1 MAERLQKYL
10 ARAGVASRR
19 HAEELITA
27 GKIQVNNRTVTELGT
42 KVEPGQDLVTVEG
55 RLVSPPDTNAYFILY
70 KPVGVVTT
78 LEDPQGRPTVAP
90 LAIEPGR
97 RLFPIGR
104 LDYDAE
110 GALLLTDDGELA
122 HQLMHPKF
130 QVPRTYL
137 VKVKGVPTE
146 GTLEKLRAGVRLE
159 DGVAQPKQVEVYER
173 AEKNTWL
180 MIVVAEGRPHLIK
193 RLCAAIGHPVVRL
206 YRPNYAGV
214 SVEGLRPG
222 DKRPL
227 SQAEIEKLRNS
238 GGGQDTPPERA
249 KSLKLPPRRHGRA
262 GEQEGVSFDE
272 EEVAPKK
279 AAPKKPRAKTS
290 AGTGTFRGAAN
301 RPDEGAADADEAGG
315 FIRKPRS
322 ETKGPGRPD
331 NNEGGGYEERPAR
344 PERPARA
351 GGFGDRPERPAR
363 AGGKFG
369 DRAERPAR
377 AGGFGDR
384 AERPARAG
392 GKFGD
397 RAERPARAGGKFGDR
412 PERPARAGGKFGDRA
427 ERPARAGGF
436 GDRAE
441 RPARGGFGD
450 RPARAGGKFGDRA
463 GAGGKFGDRPAR
475 AGGKFGDRAGAG
487 GKFGDRP
494 ARAGGKFG
502 DRPPRGDR
510 PERAGGFGDRPPRGD
525 RPERAGGF
533 GDRPSR
539 GPAAERAPREERAP
553 RGTPEGVEGLRA
565 GGPGRGG
572 IFKRGGGY
580 QPARGAAGADRGP
593 RRSGE
598 GRGPSK
604 GHRAPG
610 EDRGSR
616 PPPRGGGAK
625 TKRWNP
631 SGEGGGSKE

>member
-27 GKIQVNNRTVTELGT
+27 GKIQVNNKTVTELGT

-159 DGVAQPKQVEVYER
+159 DGVAQPKQVEVYEK

-222 DKRPL
+222 DKRAL

-272 EEVAPKK
+272 EEVAPRK
-279 AAPKKPRAKTS
+279 AAPKKPRAKTT
-290 AGTGTFRGAAN
+290 AGTGTFRGAAK

-315 FIRKPRS
+315 FINRKPRS

-331 NNEGGGYEERPAR
+331 NNEGGGFEERPAR
-344 PERPARA
+344 GGGSGDRDDRPARA
-351 GGFGDRPERPAR
+351 GGFSDRPERPAR
-363 AGGKFG
+363 AGGSS
-369 DRAERPAR
+369 
-377 AGGFGDR
+377 
-384 AERPARAG
+384 
-392 GKFGD
+392 
-397 RAERPARAGGKFGDR
+397 DR
-412 PERPARAGGKFGDRA
+412 P

-450 RPARAGGKFGDRA
+450 RPAREDRA
-463 GAGGKFGDRPAR
+463 GGAGKFGDRPAR
-475 AGGKFGDRAGAG
+475 AGGKFGDRAGGAG
-487 GKFGDRP
+487 KFGDRPARAGGKFGDRAGGAGKFGDRP

-510 PERAGGFGDRPPRGD
+510 PERAGGFGDR
-525 RPERAGGF
+525 
-533 GDRPSR
+533 
-539 GPAAERAPREERAP
+539 
-553 RGTPEGVEGLRA
+553 
-565 GGPGRGG
+565 
-572 IFKRGGGY
+572 
-580 QPARGAAGADRGP
+580 
-593 RRSGE
+593 
-598 GRGPSK
+598 
-604 GHRAPG
+604 
-610 EDRGSR
+610 
-616 PPPRGGGAK
+616 
-625 TKRWNP
+625 
-631 SGEGGGSKE
+631 